1 MLYSVFIASNAIY
14 NIAQKAC
21 FTTPLQTEYYFPP
34 TNVKETQGL
43 SPLGHHQ
50 KHCSETEIL
59 HIPIGKVTHSLRSL
73 FDYQLLQVF
82 SQPC

>member
-1 MLYSVFIASNAIY
+1 M
-14 NIAQKAC
+14 Q
-21 FTTPLQTEYYFPP
+21 FTTLNKKPASPLLFKLNIIFPP

-43 SPLGHHQ
+43 SPLEHHQ